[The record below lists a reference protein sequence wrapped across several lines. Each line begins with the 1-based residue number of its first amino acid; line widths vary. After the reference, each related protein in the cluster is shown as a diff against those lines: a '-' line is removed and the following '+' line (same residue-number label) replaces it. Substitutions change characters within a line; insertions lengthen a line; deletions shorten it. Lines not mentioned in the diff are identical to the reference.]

1 MPLEKALTMNRM
13 LLMIIVAV
21 VIIAGVAVGVVAY
34 NYTSSHDMRIISL
47 TSSINPYEVLSNQS
61 GSILPPS
68 LPHFNVSIYSK
79 TASNCR
85 IYITSPLGTPLEL
98 YNEPVIG
105 NENISEPI
113 GSVSKALSVY
123 AFFSKPGNFT
133 VTAELFKNSTIVE
146 KNITEVIRPQI
157 VLSNITGPKVLT
169 GNETGRYSLT
179 ANGGVQPYRFKWNL
193 MQSVFNVYNL
203 SSTSNNTD
211 ISLNNTGNWTVSVEI
226 TDSLG
231 FYATTYVNVRDY
243 ANPTISPTY
252 NPVDVEVNDTFKVN
266 TYGSPENY
274 TYRWE
279 VLPQDKYLGSTDK
292 VTYSF
297 SNPGDYIIKVLLTDS
312 TGKSINASLNLTVS
326 SPPIVKSYLEF
337 NTTDISSPGTNF
349 INCTISGGVPFVD
362 GQYNYSVYINGTYV
376 SNGLIFSGS
385 VNSIIFS
392 DPYEAGKFN
401 VVLVVSDRCNF
412 TVSGSMVLVV
422 NPILEVFISM
432 QGSASLG
439 SEVTLLA
446 NINGG
451 TGPYNFTWGISYP
464 NLSFSYLY
472 SHNITINLAD
482 TGQYYIYLDVTD
494 HFFETYDTEYTI
506 TVGG

>member
-1 MPLEKALTMNRM
+1 M
-13 LLMIIVAV
+13 
-21 VIIAGVAVGVVAY
+21 
-34 NYTSSHDMRIISL
+34 
-47 TSSINPYEVLSNQS
+47 
-61 GSILPPS
+61 
-68 LPHFNVSIYSK
+68 
-79 TASNCR
+79 
-85 IYITSPLGTPLEL
+85 
-98 YNEPVIG
+98 
-105 NENISEPI
+105 
-113 GSVSKALSVY
+113 
-123 AFFSKPGNFT
+123 
-133 VTAELFKNSTIVE
+133 
-146 KNITEVIRPQI
+146 
-157 VLSNITGPKVLT
+157 
-169 GNETGRYSLT
+169 
-179 ANGGVQPYRFKWNL
+179 
-193 MQSVFNVYNL
+193 
-203 SSTSNNTD
+203 
-211 ISLNNTGNWTVSVEI
+211 
-226 TDSLG
+226 
-231 FYATTYVNVRDY
+231 
-243 ANPTISPTY
+243 
-252 NPVDVEVNDTFKVN
+252 
-266 TYGSPENY
+266 
-274 TYRWE
+274 
-279 VLPQDKYLGSTDK
+279 LPQDKYLGSTDK